1 MSCAMAISALNST
14 HNKARPRRTEGRG
27 ARKRLMKWGPRG
39 LRATREFHI
48 APTWMRKRA
57 GDHRVGEPLARRHT
71 QPLVIEERAFA
82 ALGGEKLV
90 SDGIVDEPGNH
101 RSFALEPD
109 RDSKMWNPV

>member
-1 MSCAMAISALNST
+1 
-14 HNKARPRRTEGRG
+14 
-27 ARKRLMKWGPRG
+27 
-39 LRATREFHI
+39 
-48 APTWMRKRA
+48 MRKRA